1 MRLVLCN
8 GVFDL
13 LHCGHVAHLREARN
27 LGDYLIVGLT
37 LDEHVNKPGRPIQTW
52 EERAEMLRALRSV
65 NAVYRCR
72 NAVDA
77 IMSWRPTIFVK
88 GGDYADKGLLKE
100 EIDACKLVGAEIRHT
115 AYVPITTTDIVKRI
129 KCAA

>member
-1 MRLVLCN
+1 MRLVLCS

-13 LHCGHVAHLREARN
+13 LHAGHVAHLREARSM
-27 LGDYLIVGLT
+27 GDYLIVGLT
-37 LDEHVNKPGRPIQTW
+37 VDEHVNKRGRPIQTW

-72 NAVDA
+72 NAVEV
-77 IMSWRPTIFVK
+77 IMAWGPNIFVK

-100 EIDACKLVGAEIRHT
+100 EIEACEFVGAEIRHT
-115 AYVPITTTDIVKRI
+115 AYVPITTTDIVRRI
-129 KCAA
+129 KEAA